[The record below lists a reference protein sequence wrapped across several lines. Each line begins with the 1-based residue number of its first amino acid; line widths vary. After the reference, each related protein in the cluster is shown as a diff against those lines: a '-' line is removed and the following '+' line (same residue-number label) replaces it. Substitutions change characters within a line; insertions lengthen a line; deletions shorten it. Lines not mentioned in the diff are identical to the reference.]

1 MDSWCDLRTDCH
13 NEADET
19 DCMES
24 YIKRLKHIFNPVE
37 LTIVRQPPAMVEFW
51 GNGTHTVTA
60 LVSENGTELACPP
73 THFQCPGLDYC
84 LPVYLLCN
92 GVKDCGGWQDEA
104 DCDSYVCPGFY
115 RCRGSSVCL
124 HVDDVCDGV
133 AQCPQGDDELLCEL
147 VCPEHCTCH
156 GLAFTCTRPFTLSAY
171 PTLRYLKA
179 AGTGLSPKHL
189 SGNTGLVYLNLA
201 SCHVAEIKD
210 LALPH
215 LLILDLTNN
224 DLSVIDGSH
233 LVSMPRLKVLFVGG
247 NPLTWNI
254 FSAASP
260 SGSSPQLLYLD
271 LSNVS
276 IPELHPAHLRSF
288 AKLRSL
294 NLSGSGVDAVTV
306 ETFRNVPELRQV
318 DVRGCRLSAFPQYAF
333 RQLLSLQEVRA
344 DSYKLCCPQCLPPD
358 FNLNQCL
365 APEDPVSSCDSLLG
379 QTALRVLFPLLA
391 VIGLLG
397 NACGVA
403 SHVLVVKVC
412 RRFGFGVF
420 LTHLCLSDF
429 VMGVY
434 LALIAVADRVYQ
446 DSYAQADTAW
456 RRGVVC
462 RMAGV
467 LWLLASEVSALIVS
481 LITLDR
487 VMALLFPFSRF
498 RFRVASAHLVCG
510 VVWLGCFLLAILPP
524 TLSSSA
530 GLFYRSSGLCVPLL
544 SSATAAPL
552 TADNILGV
560 INVLNFVLFLFVAA
574 GQIRVYVFTQSNS
587 LSFFDKTTTTWNDV
601 IIARR
606 LADVA
611 WIKVLCWFPVDL
623 MALLAH
629 RDVVVAA
636 PALVR
641 EGLHVIL
648 VPLGS
653 ALSPCLY
660 ALSLV
665 LEKRRELQ
673 LDRLVKRLR
682 ARELARKHND

>member
-24 YIKRLKHIFNPVE
+24 YIKRLKHIFNPAE
-37 LTIVRQPPAMVEFW
+37 LTIVPQPPAMVEFW

-92 GVKDCGGWQDEA
+92 GVKDCGEWQDEA

-124 HVDDVCDGV
+124 HADDVCDGV

-156 GLAFTCTRPFTLSAY
+156 GLAFTCTRPFTPSAY

-179 AGTGLSPKHL
+179 AGTGLSPKDL
-189 SGNTGLVYLNLA
+189 SDNTGLVYLNLA

-210 LALPH
+210 LVLPH
-215 LLILDLTNN
+215 LHILDLMNN

-233 LVSMPRLKVLFVGG
+233 LVSMPLLKVLFVGG

-260 SGSSPQLLYLD
+260 SGSSLQLLYLD

-288 AKLRSL
+288 TKLRSL

-318 DVRGCRLSAFPQYAF
+318 DVRGCRLSVFPQHAF

-344 DSYKLCCPQCLPPD
+344 DSYKVCCPQRLPPD

-391 VIGLLG
+391 VLGLLG
-397 NACGVA
+397 NACGLA

-429 VMGVY
+429 VMCVY

-446 DSYAQADTAW
+446 DSYARADTAW
-456 RRGVVC
+456 RRGAVC

-481 LITLDR
+481 LITLDSHGSPLPLQQVSVPR
-487 VMALLFPFSRF
+487 GIGASCLRGRLVGLLLAGDLATDVELFGRGVLSFLGALR
-498 RFRVASAHLVCG
+498 AAA
-510 VVWLGCFLLAILPP
+510 VVSDCCPINCRQHLGCNQRSQFCSVSL
-524 TLSSSA
+524 
-530 GLFYRSSGLCVPLL
+530 RSSRPNRSVRLHPIQQPVVFRQDDDYVERRHHRPSTGGCGLDQ
-544 SSATAAPL
+544 SSVLVSRSP
-552 TADNILGV
+552 DGV
-560 INVLNFVLFLFVAA
+560 A
-574 GQIRVYVFTQSNS
+574 G
-587 LSFFDKTTTTWNDV
+587 
-601 IIARR
+601 
-606 LADVA
+606 
-611 WIKVLCWFPVDL
+611 
-623 MALLAH
+623 
-629 RDVVVAA
+629 
-636 PALVR
+636 
-641 EGLHVIL
+641 
-648 VPLGS
+648 
-653 ALSPCLY
+653 SP
-660 ALSLV
+660 
-665 LEKRRELQ
+665 
-673 LDRLVKRLR
+673 
-682 ARELARKHND
+682 